1 MSAVLVT
8 EAMTKRAFEATAAQK
23 KPKDGDVFREGD
35 VVVYS
40 AHGVGKIDRIGSEII
55 AGHTIDIIQVSFG
68 DNQMTVRV
76 PAAKARAA
84 GLRKLSS
91 PEAVAKALGVLT
103 GNARSSKL
111 MWAKRVLD
119 YQSKINSGNPILL
132 AELLRD
138 LRRNADGTEGSY
150 SERNIFE
157 IALARLASEIAA
169 VEGIDQQE
177 AVAKIYAQLRSIR
190 GGGDAAAAEPAVAA
204 AVAAPAAE
212 EASTKAA
219 AD

>member
-8 EAMTKRAFEATAAQK
+8 DAMTKRAFEATAAQK

-169 VEGIDQQE
+169 VENIDQQE
-177 AVAKIYAQLRSIR
+177 AVAKIFAQLRSGR
-190 GGGDAAAAEPAVAA
+190 GADAPAAEPA
-204 AVAAPAAE
+204 AVAEPA
-212 EASTKAA
+212 EAASSEAA
-219 AD
+219 TG

>member
-8 EAMTKRAFEATAAQK
+8 DAMTKRAFEATAAQK

-76 PAAKARAA
+76 PAAKAKAA

-91 PEAVAKALGVLT
+91 PDALHVLT
-103 GNARSSKL
+103 GNSRSSKL

-119 YQSKINSGNPILL
+119 YQGKINSGNPILL

-169 VEGIDQQE
+169 VENIDQQA
-177 AVAKIYAQLRSIR
+177 AVAKIFTQLRSGR
-190 GGGDAAAAEPAVAA
+190 GADAAAAAAEAA
-204 AVAAPAAE
+204 AAEATPEPVAG
-212 EASTKAA
+212 
-219 AD
+219 

>member
-8 EAMTKRAFEATAAQK
+8 DAMTKRAFEATAAQK

-84 GLRKLSS
+84 GLRRLSS

-103 GNARSSKL
+103 GNSRSSKL

-169 VEGIDQQE
+169 VESIDQQA
-177 AVAKIYAQLRSIR
+177 AVAKIFAQLRSGR
-190 GGGDAAAAEPAVAA
+190 GADAAVEVGASEPAAAEQPA
-204 AVAAPAAE
+204 PG
-212 EASTKAA
+212 
-219 AD
+219 

>member
-8 EAMTKRAFEATAAQK
+8 DAMTQRAFEATAAQK
-23 KPKDGDVFREGD
+23 KPKDSDVFREGD

-76 PAAKARAA
+76 PAAKAKAA
-84 GLRKLSS
+84 GLRKLST
-91 PEAVAKALGVLT
+91 PDAVTKALQVLT
-103 GNARSSKL
+103 GNSRSSKL

-119 YQSKINSGNPILL
+119 YQGKINSGNPILL

-169 VEGIDQQE
+169 VENIDQQA
-177 AVAKIYAQLRSIR
+177 AVAKIFAMLRSGR
-190 GGGDAAAAEPAVAA
+190 GTETAVAETEAAIPVAATEARALAAASGPA
-204 AVAAPAAE
+204 
-212 EASTKAA
+212 
-219 AD
+219 